1 MGLSWLMWMRKR
13 EVASKPHIH
22 SSGFSHCQAGVRSL
36 RGVTSRKGS
45 PETIIWG
52 HLHLCCLG
60 RLSTYQSLRNWH
72 ITPVFLGSLCHAPC
86 LGPSILLLI
95 CSHLLT
101 ITASVLALTPLT
113 PFLSFSW
120 CLKSPVAILT
130 LCHIRMVHDAS
141 CLYEHSAIPSDT
153 IPVFL
158 HHTNFL

>member
-72 ITPVFLGSLCHAPC
+72 ITPVFLFLFLLFCFPYTLHLAQHNPPDNSTKFFFSLYFR
-86 LGPSILLLI
+86 SFVSLI
-95 CSHLLT
+95 QWLD
-101 ITASVLALTPLT
+101 VGYGNG
-113 PFLSFSW
+113 FSW
-120 CLKSPVAILT
+120 FDGIFQSINHCF
-130 LCHIRMVHDAS
+130 RHDAKR
-141 CLYEHSAIPSDT
+141 
-153 IPVFL
+153 
-158 HHTNFL
+158 